1 VILTETRHCS
11 FCGSKIE
18 FGTGKMY
25 IKRDGSV
32 LYFDNMKCEKNF
44 LKLRREPRRVRWTE
58 KGREEKAHRIKFSKE
73 TAPKP
78 KAPAVEAPKEE
89 KGQAVEPPKES

>member
-1 VILTETRHCS
+1 METRYCS

-18 FGTGKMY
+18 HGTGKMY

-32 LYFDNMKCEKNF
+32 LYFDNSKCEKNF

-58 KGREEKAHRIKFSKE
+58 EGREEKAQRIKYSKDIPQKPA
-73 TAPKP
+73 APAEPEK
-78 KAPAVEAPKEE
+78 KEEDQGAVEAPKEN
-89 KGQAVEPPKES
+89 